1 MNFLLHGST
10 ITYYIVNR
18 VPTSRFAFI
27 HMHQDL
33 HIEIVVGLYEVLN
46 EKCAWL
52 LSISM
57 TQKKGSA
64 SSRVLICVD
73 RPTRLRNTWFGFLAF
88 VICMSLSESPF
99 LYDIMGGSVK
109 IRFSNGCCCIMYHF
123 LVKISLRFE
132 TAGGYC
138 VMKGKIGFFCL
149 VSLEEGLCPL
159 LKLHF

>member
-10 ITYYIVNR
+10 ITYYIENR

-27 HMHQDL
+27 HIHHDL
-33 HIEIVVGLYEVLN
+33 YIEIVVGLYEVLN

-88 VICMSLSESPF
+88 VIRMSLSESPF

-109 IRFSNGCCCIMYHF
+109 IRFSNGCCCCIMYHF

-132 TAGGYC
+132 TY
-138 VMKGKIGFFCL
+138 FFIL
-149 VSLEEGLCPL
+149 FLFFLFYFYFS
-159 LKLHF
+159 